1 MKLGILIILSI
12 TVSIMIITL
21 LLGASLRE
29 DSEVKGECKE
39 YVLEHI
45 PVWNGKFFILV
56 SKYRCIK
63 R

>member
-1 MKLGILIILSI
+1 MKLGILILTI
-12 TVSIMIITL
+12 TVSVMIIIL

-45 PVWNGKFFILV
+45 PVWSGKFFILV
-56 SKYRCIK
+56 PKYRCIE